1 MPKDTSSFFFTIT
14 LPLPTIQNNISKF
27 ELQDSILNAFAAK
40 KIRNY
45 WFESGTPTYLIHQ
58 LQRFGTDV
66 TTLDEI
72 EATEAMFDRPSE
84 VLDNA
89 LPLLYQSGYL
99 TIKNYDQDFGSYILG
114 IPNKEVRV
122 GLTEHLL
129 PKWQIE
135 E

>member
-1 MPKDTSSFFFTIT
+1 MLISFWSIINFRYPF
-14 LPLPTIQNNISKF
+14 
-27 ELQDSILNAFAAK
+27 SILKAFAQK
-40 KIRNY
+40 RIKDY

-58 LQRFGTDV
+58 LQRFETDV

-72 EATEAMFDRPSE
+72 EASEYMFDRPSE
-84 VLDNA
+84 VMDNA

-99 TIKNYDQDFGSYILG
+99 TIKSYDRGFETYLLG

-129 PKWQIE
+129 PLGTRTIE
-135 E
+135 DWTIQKEEK